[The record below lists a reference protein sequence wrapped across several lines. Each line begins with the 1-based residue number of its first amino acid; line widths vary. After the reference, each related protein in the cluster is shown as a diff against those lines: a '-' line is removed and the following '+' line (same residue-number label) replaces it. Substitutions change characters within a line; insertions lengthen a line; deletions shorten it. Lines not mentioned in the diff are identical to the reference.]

1 MSRRTERQGDGE
13 TGCGRTFALRGEHW
27 ENHTLR
33 MNSLTR
39 RSFLATSSLALLA
52 GPFVRGA
59 EPEWVSLFDGKTLG
73 KWKETD
79 FAGRADVSVKDG
91 EILLPQGG
99 DMTGINL
106 EAAPARMDYEVEYQA
121 KRMEGDDFFGA
132 LTFPVGDKH
141 VTLVLGGWG
150 GSVVGISNV
159 NGDNAS
165 ENETTQ
171 YRNFKKGQWYL
182 IRVRV
187 TKAKIEAW
195 IDKEQVV
202 DLETEGKNLDMR
214 IGEIESSKPFGIAT
228 WRTSGV
234 LKELR
239 WRKL

>member
-1 MSRRTERQGDGE
+1 MNSLSRRT
-13 TGCGRTFALRGEHW
+13 
-27 ENHTLR
+27 
-33 MNSLTR
+33 
-39 RSFLATSSLALLA
+39 FLATSSLALLA
-52 GPFVRGA
+52 AFHASAA
-59 EPEWVSLFDGKTLG
+59 EPEWQPLFDGKTLG
-73 KWKETD
+73 KWKQTD
-79 FAGRADVSVKDG
+79 FAGRADVSIKDG
-91 EILLPQGG
+91 EIHLPQGG

-106 EAAPARMDYEVEYQA
+106 EAAPAKMDYEVEYKA
-121 KRMEGDDFFGA
+121 KRVQGDDFFAA
-132 LTFPVGDKH
+132 LTFPVGEKH

-171 YRNFKKGQWYL
+171 YRNFKQDQWYV

-195 IDKEQVV
+195 IDKDQVV
-202 DLETEGKNLDMR
+202 DLETEGKNLDIR

-234 LKELR
+234 LKEIR

>member
-1 MSRRTERQGDGE
+1 MART
-13 TGCGRTFALRGEHW
+13 
-27 ENHTLR
+27 NHTER
-33 MNSLTR
+33 MNSLPR
-39 RSFLATSSLALLA
+39 RRFLAMSSLALLA
-52 GPFVRGA
+52 VLPVPRAQAA
-59 EPEWVSLFDGKTLG
+59 EPEWISLFDGKALG

-79 FAGRADVSVKDG
+79 FAGHADVSVKDG

-106 EAAPARMDYEVEYQA
+106 EAAPAKMDYEIEYMA
-121 KRMEGDDFFGA
+121 KRVVGDDFFGA
-132 LTFPVGDKH
+132 LTFPVGEKH

-159 NGDNAS
+159 NGENAS

-171 YRNFKKGQWYL
+171 YRNFKKDQWYR

-187 TKAKIEAW
+187 TKDKIEAW
-195 IDKEQVV
+195 VDKDQLV
-202 DLETEGKNLDMR
+202 DLETDGKNLDMR

-228 WRTSGV
+228 WRTGAV
-234 LKELR
+234 IKEIR

>member
-1 MSRRTERQGDGE
+1 MGHLRDAVFAPSAVE
-13 TGCGRTFALRGEHW
+13 TATFALRDPGAWDECA
-27 ENHTLR
+27 R
-33 MNSLTR
+33 MNSLSR
-39 RSFLATSSLALLA
+39 RRFLATSSFALLA
-52 GPFVRGA
+52 VPFARAA
-59 EPEWVSLFDGKTLG
+59 EPEWISLFDGKALG
-73 KWKETD
+73 KWKMTD
-79 FAGRADVSVKDG
+79 FAGHADVEVKGG

-106 EAAPARMDYEVEYQA
+106 EAAPAKMGYEVEFQA
-121 KRMEGDDFFGA
+121 KRVEGDDFFGA
-132 LTFPVGDKH
+132 LTFPVGEKH

-159 NGDNAS
+159 NGENAS

-171 YRNFKKGQWYL
+171 FRNFKKGQWYR

-195 IDKEQVV
+195 VDKDQLV
-202 DLETEGKNLDMR
+202 DLETEGKTLDMR

-228 WRTSGV
+228 WRTSGAI
-234 LKELR
+234 KEIR